1 MNGGYYAASPDPSFL
16 ITGVP
21 SPFEVTGISYPTITE
36 DDPKNRPKVS
46 ALREVIGGSCK
57 ALQALRVQGIKFP
70 SPPEVTR
77 GYYVPKIAFK
87 YKLSKV
93 PVPSRGDWG
102 L

>member
-46 ALREVIGGSCK
+46 ALREVIGG
-57 ALQALRVQGIKFP
+57 L
-70 SPPEVTR
+70 T
-77 GYYVPKIAFK
+77 
-87 YKLSKV
+87 SKV
-93 PVPSRGDWG
+93 WG
-102 L
+102 MVSSKFK